1 MISFVIIVLVGK
13 RQLEKKRHF
22 KMRRRSTI
30 KNTVPCHNGDLSYR
44 FMLSELQEAT
54 HNFDENWVIGVGGFG
69 KVYNGVLR
77 DGTRVAVKRGKTNSQ
92 QGINEF
98 RNEIE
103 LLSRIRH
110 RHLVSLVGYC
120 DEKKEKIL
128 VYEYMEKGTLKSHLY
143 GSDLPPLTWKQ
154 RLEICIGSARG
165 LNYLH
170 KELVKPIIH
179 RDVKSANILLD
190 QYLIPKIA
198 DFGLSKSGPELDQ
211 SPISTTVKDWAMEY
225 LRRGELIQVVDHQIA
240 ASIRPDSLRKF
251 GEIVEKCLADNGC
264 ERPSMAVV
272 VWYLEYA
279 LQLQEMESDLS
290 GVSSFNLIAG
300 VSDEIKHVM
309 GPALRHILD

>member
-1 MISFVIIVLVGK
+1 
-13 RQLEKKRHF
+13 
-22 KMRRRSTI
+22 
-30 KNTVPCHNGDLSYR
+30 
-44 FMLSELQEAT
+44 
-54 HNFDENWVIGVGGFG
+54 
-69 KVYNGVLR
+69 
-77 DGTRVAVKRGKTNSQ
+77 
-92 QGINEF
+92 
-98 RNEIE
+98 
-103 LLSRIRH
+103 
-110 RHLVSLVGYC
+110 
-120 DEKKEKIL
+120 
-128 VYEYMEKGTLKSHLY
+128 MEKGTLKSHLY

-211 SPISTTVKDWAMEY
+211 SPISTTVKGTFGYLDPEYFMFQQLTVNSDVYSFGVVLFEVLCARPVINPSLSEQKINLVDWAMEY

-279 LQLQEMESDLS
+279 LQLQRWNQGLK
-290 GVSSFNLIAG
+290 SSTAIF
-300 VSDEIKHVM
+300 
-309 GPALRHILD
+309 